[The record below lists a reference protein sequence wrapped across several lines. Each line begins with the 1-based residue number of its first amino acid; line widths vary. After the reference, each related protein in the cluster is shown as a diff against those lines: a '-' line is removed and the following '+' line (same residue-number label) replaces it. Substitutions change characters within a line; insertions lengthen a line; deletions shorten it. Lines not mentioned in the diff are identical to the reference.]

1 MPDWVQHVVWW
12 QVYPLGFVDAP
23 TEAEPEVVHRLPRLQ
38 NWLDYLIELGASG
51 LALGPI
57 FASASH
63 GYDTIDYFRVGPR
76 LGDEQDFR
84 DLVDAAHSKGI
95 RVLLD
100 GVFNHVGRDFPA
112 FREGRSEWF
121 HLYPGGE
128 YEHFEGHRDLVT
140 LNHDSDVVV
149 DFVVEVMCHWLERG
163 ADGWRLDAAYAIPA
177 GFWARVL
184 PRVRERFPLAYI
196 VGEMIHGDYSAYVQE
211 AGLDAVTQYELWKA
225 IWSSLNDRNLHEL
238 NWTLGRHDEFL
249 EQFVPLTFLGNHDVT
264 RIASKLSQEQHY
276 PHALAI
282 LMTVGGTPSIYAGD
296 EQGFRGVKE
305 DRPGGDDEVRPAFP
319 EHPWELA
326 PFGAGWFRLHQ
337 ELIGL
342 RRRHSWL
349 ERART
354 DVQHVTNHQ
363 MVYRSHGQGG
373 ALQVALNLGD
383 EAAVLPIGGHVVAGQ
398 GEPTEGGMLVPAH
411 GWVIVE
417 D

>member
-1 MPDWVQHVVWW
+1 MPDWVHHVVWW

-23 TEAEPEVVHRLPRLQ
+23 AQAQPEVVHRLPRLR

-63 GYDTIDYFRVGPR
+63 GYDTVDYFRIDPR

-84 DLVDAAHSKGI
+84 DLVEAAHGKGI

-100 GVFNHVGRDFPA
+100 GVFNHVGRDFPMFA
-112 FREGRSEWF
+112 EGRSEWF
-121 HLYPGGE
+121 HLYQGGE

-140 LNHDSDVVV
+140 LNHGSEVVV
-149 DFVVEVMCHWLERG
+149 DFVVDVMCHWLERG

-177 GFWARVL
+177 DFWARVL
-184 PRVRERFPLAYI
+184 PRVRDRFPQAYI
-196 VGEMIHGDYSAYVQE
+196 VGEMIHGDYSDYVQE

-225 IWSSLNDRNLHEL
+225 TWSSLNDRNLHEL

-264 RIASKLSQEQHY
+264 RIASKLSEEQHY
-276 PHALAI
+276 AHALAI

-326 PFGAGWFRLHQ
+326 PFGAQWFRLHQ

-342 RRRHSWL
+342 RRRHAWL

-354 DVQHVTNHQ
+354 DVQYVTNDE
-363 MVYRSHGQGG
+363 MVYRSHTQWG
-373 ALQVALNLGD
+373 ALQVGLNLGD
-383 EAAVLPIGGHVVAGQ
+383 GEAVLPIGGTVVAGA
-398 GEPTEGGMLVPAH
+398 GEPAEGGMLVPAH